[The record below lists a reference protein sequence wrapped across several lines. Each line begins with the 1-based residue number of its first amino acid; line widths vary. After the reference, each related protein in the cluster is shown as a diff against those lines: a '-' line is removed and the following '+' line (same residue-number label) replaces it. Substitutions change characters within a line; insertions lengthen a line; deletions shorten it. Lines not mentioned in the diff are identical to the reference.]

1 MLGGISF
8 LMSMKFGPMSLLI
21 QSVMILINLFD
32 NVLLKKYLC
41 GITKT
46 TDGNLLYNELFA
58 PPTNEIIDQLNFRFS
73 SN

>member
-1 MLGGISF
+1 MLGGILF

-32 NVLLKKYLC
+32 NVLLKKYLF
-41 GITKT
+41 GITKS
-46 TDGNLLYNELFA
+46 TDGNLLYNELFS
-58 PPTNEIIDQLNFRFS
+58 PPTNEIFAQLNFRFS